1 MTDLTDLLDDPEV
14 IASTIERFQ
23 RTYDAALK
31 CLVSWQV
38 ADSALDIRDQRSL
51 VTAKA
56 VAALTASITGNLSA
70 VRKVHGAHVAEAML
84 RQIAADAGLTITWRK
99 K

>member
-1 MTDLTDLLDDPEV
+1 MSDLIEKLESPEV
-14 IASTIERFQ
+14 IRPAIIRLHMCYRGALASLHAWEQIGP
-23 RTYDAALK
+23 DA
-31 CLVSWQV
+31 S
-38 ADSALDIRDQRSL
+38 
-51 VTAKA
+51 AKA
-56 VAALTASITGNLSA
+56 LACMTAAVTGNLSA